1 VDGTATTDAFAGMR
15 FVHGPNGSLRGI
27 VWKRSG
33 ERKETVVIDPV
44 ELEISGVE
52 LGTTP
57 CRTRLPFRFG
67 IATLTEAPL
76 LTVRVHVRGSGGG
89 EVVGH
94 SGDLLV
100 PKWFDKNPNTGVA
113 DDTRALVDA
122 VRSAARAL
130 KGRRGSA
137 FSLWREAGA
146 ACALHSEGVPLVRGF
161 GVAQLERA
169 LIDATCRIAGLSFRE
184 SLAAGR
190 LGFQPGAIYEELA
203 GADLADLLTTE
214 PAQRLTLRH
223 TVGLLDDLERGTER
237 PDALPVALSEDIER
251 YGLDHFKV
259 KVAGPGD
266 HERLLAVARVVRA
279 HAPRPARFTLDGNE
293 QFERAEDLAALLD
306 GIAADPDGRSLL
318 EGLLYIEQPLP
329 RARSLAPEV
338 ADGIRALGRIAPVMI
353 DEADATADAFPQA
366 LALGY
371 RGVSVKACK
380 GVFRALAGGLLCKA
394 RGDGAFQSS
403 EDLTTLP
410 IWPLHQDLALA
421 RTLGLSHSERN
432 GHHYFRGLAH
442 LAEDERIAALDAH
455 GDLYEADAN
464 GEVFLR
470 IRGGVIDV
478 GSLDAVGFGTSLE
491 PGARESWERVA

>member
-1 VDGTATTDAFAGMR
+1 MR
-15 FVHGPNGSLRGI
+15 FTHGPNASLRGI

-33 ERKETVVIDPV
+33 GQRETLRGDPV
-44 ELEISGVE
+44 ELEINAVE
-52 LGTTP
+52 LTATP

-76 LTVRVHVRGSGGG
+76 LTVRVHVRTSGGD
-89 EVVGH
+89 EAVGH

-100 PKWFDKNPNTGVA
+100 PKWFDKNPDSSVA
-113 DDTRALVDA
+113 DDTRALIEA
-122 VRSAARAL
+122 VRSAASAL
-130 KGRRGSA
+130 KGRSGSA
-137 FSLWREAGA
+137 FSLWREAWT
-146 ACALHSEGVPLVRGF
+146 ACVEHGKGVPLVSGF

-169 LIDATCRIAGLSFRE
+169 LIDAACRSAGLSFRE
-184 SLAAGR
+184 AVRAGR
-190 LGFQPGAIYEELA
+190 LGFQPEAIHDELA
-203 GADLADLLTTE
+203 GANLGDSLTTK
-214 PAQRLTLRH
+214 PPTHLTVRH
-223 TVGLLDDLERGTER
+223 TVGLLDALDPGSER
-237 PDALPVALSEDIER
+237 PDALPVALSEDIEH

-266 HERLLAVARVVRA
+266 RDRLLAVARVVRA
-279 HAPRPARFTLDGNE
+279 RTSGPARFTLDGNE

-306 GIAADPDGRSLL
+306 SVASDPDGRSLL

-329 RARSLAPEV
+329 RARSLEPDV
-338 ADGIRALGRIAPVMI
+338 ADGIRALSRIAPVMI
-353 DEADATADAFPQA
+353 DEADAAPDAFPRA

-380 GVFRALAGGLLCKA
+380 GVFRALANGLLCKA

-421 RTLGLSHSERN
+421 STLGLTHSERN
-432 GHHYFRGLAH
+432 GHHYFRGLSH
-442 LAEDERIAALDAH
+442 LAEDERAAALAAH
-455 GDLYEADAN
+455 GELYEADAD

-470 IRGGVIDV
+470 IRNGRIDIA
-478 GSLDAVGFGTSLE
+478 SLNAVGFGTSLE
-491 PGARESWERVA
+491 PGARSWERVV

>member
-1 VDGTATTDAFAGMR
+1 MDGTATADSLAGMC
-15 FVHGPNGSLRGI
+15 FAHGPNGSLRGI

-33 ERKETVVIDPV
+33 GQRETLNGDPV
-44 ELEISGVE
+44 ELEIKAVE
-52 LGTTP
+52 IGATP

-76 LTVRVHVRGSGGG
+76 LTVRVHVRSGGA
-89 EVVGH
+89 EAVGH

-100 PKWFDKNPNTGVA
+100 PKWFDKNPDSQVA

-130 KGRRGSA
+130 EGISGCA
-137 FSLWREAGA
+137 FSLWRDAWTKCVERTR
-146 ACALHSEGVPLVRGF
+146 GVPLVSGF

-169 LIDATCRIAGLSFRE
+169 LIDAACRIAGVSFRE
-184 SLAAGR
+184 ALRTGR
-190 LGFQPGAIYEELA
+190 LGFTPETIHAELA
-203 GADLADLLTTE
+203 GAYLGDAFATRPSGRMTV
-214 PAQRLTLRH
+214 RH
-223 TVGLLDDLERGTER
+223 TVGLLDALDAGADR
-237 PDALPVALSEDIER
+237 PDALPVALSEDIWH

-266 HERLLAVARVVRA
+266 RERLLAVRVVRA
-279 HAPRPARFTLDGNE
+279 HTSGSARFTLDGNE
-293 QFERAEDLAALLD
+293 QFERAEDLASLLD
-306 GIAADPDGRSLL
+306 SIASDPDGRSLL

-329 RARSLAPEV
+329 RARSLEPGV
-338 ADGIRALGRIAPVMI
+338 ADGIRALSRIAPVMI
-353 DEADATADAFPQA
+353 DEADATADAFPRA

-380 GVFRALAGGLLCKA
+380 GVFRALANGLLCQA

-421 RTLGLSHSERN
+421 STLGLTHSERN
-432 GHHYFRGLAH
+432 GHHYFRGLGH
-442 LAEDERIAALDAH
+442 LAEDERKAVLAAH
-455 GDLYEADAN
+455 GDLYEADAD
-464 GEVFLR
+464 GDVFLR
-470 IRGGVIDV
+470 IQDGGIDIRT
-478 GSLDAVGFGTSLE
+478 LQEAGFGTSLE
-491 PGARESWERVA
+491 PGARNWERVV